1 MPTDSTAQLRPC
13 LGYPAPQQ
21 QQLDNGCAVTM
32 LPVAEA
38 SVACLQFWCRAG
50 SVMEQNGQTGV
61 AHFLEHMV
69 FKGSDGLPA
78 GAFDHRV
85 EAVGG
90 QSNAATGFDD
100 VHYHVLVPPDGL
112 ALACELL
119 PKLVLQP
126 SLLNSDFQLE
136 RQVVLEELAQS
147 EDQPE
152 EVAFQQLLAKGCG
165 SHPYGRPILGH
176 RGDLLALD
184 PAGMG
189 AFQQQHY
196 RSNRCAVAVGGC
208 FDPAAVLDLLQRG
221 PLGAMA
227 ASQQPDGSHQ
237 PLQVQAGEHRLSL
250 PRLESARLLMLWS
263 APGAAE
269 LDQLS
274 GYDLLTSVLAEGRCS
289 RLVKLLREELQLVE
303 SIDLE
308 LHPLEE
314 GSLVVLE
321 AVCEAEQLAAVRRE
335 VEAVLTEVASGISA
349 AELQRS
355 QRLLSH
361 GHRFSLEAISPVTQM
376 LGQATVMNRLQP
388 LDAPLLRLER
398 WQHGEMDALA
408 AALAPERA
416 CILEVLPQ

>member
-13 LGYPAPQQ
+13 LGYPAPLQ
-21 QQLDNGCAVTM
+21 QQLDNGCAVTL

-38 SVACLQFWCRAG
+38 SVACLQFWCSAG
-50 SVMEQNGQTGV
+50 SVQEQSGQTGV

-90 QSNAATGFDD
+90 VSNAATGFDD

-126 SLLNSDFQLE
+126 SLLSSDFQLE

-152 EVAFQQLLAKGCG
+152 EVAFQQLLARGCG

-176 RGDLLALD
+176 RNDLLALD
-184 PAGMG
+184 PAAMG

-196 RSNRCAVAVGGC
+196 RANRCAVAVGGC
-208 FDPAAVLDLLQRG
+208 FDPAQVLDLLQQG

-227 ASQQPDGSHQ
+227 AAQQPAQARQ
-237 PLQVQAGEHRLSL
+237 PLQVQAGEHRLTL

-274 GYDLLTSVLAEGRCS
+274 GFDVLTSVLAEGRCS

-335 VEAVLTEVASGISA
+335 VERVLEQIATGISTT
-349 AELQRS
+349 ELQRS

-376 LGQATVMNRLQP
+376 LGQASLMNRLQP
-388 LDAPLLRLER
+388 LDAPLQRLQR
-398 WQHGEMDALA
+398 WGRDEITALA
-408 AALAPERA
+408 AALAPQQA
-416 CILEVLPQ
+416 CILEVLPL